1 MKSEQFLSSDM
12 ADVFSNIYLSY
23 ALLFCHKN
31 DNISKKLTDY
41 CLDRLYYE
49 NQLKINK
56 IVDNFTGKFLFARVL
71 LSHLKGNVKAP
82 SYDSDRE
89 IIKELESNKKIME
102 KIKEDIH
109 IKDNILED
117 LMKLTEYQ
125 KILENNID
133 ANVKMSSEEI
143 KKIEDINTEYSVKYD
158 ELYNKV
164 IQVGEFENT
173 PEEKFENWEKFEM
186 NQKGKI
192 LERVRHIKKA

>member
-1 MKSEQFLSSDM
+1 
-12 ADVFSNIYLSY
+12 
-23 ALLFCHKN
+23 
-31 DNISKKLTDY
+31 
-41 CLDRLYYE
+41 
-49 NQLKINK
+49 
-56 IVDNFTGKFLFARVL
+56 
-71 LSHLKGNVKAP
+71 
-82 SYDSDRE
+82 
-89 IIKELESNKKIME
+89 
-102 KIKEDIH
+102 
-109 IKDNILED
+109 
-117 LMKLTEYQ
+117 MKLTEYQ